1 VPSGEPDRVTPGSA
15 SRAGRGDRA
24 PLTSGTDGAGRREIG
39 LRRARLDEADE
50 LAELMFV
57 VRQHNIGA
65 IPPSV
70 HPLDDMCRWMRAVA
84 FTTYEIW
91 VADDRDRLV
100 GFLALSRPDWLEH
113 LYVHPASTGQGL
125 GSRFV
130 ELAKQELGGA
140 VQLWTFQSNTGAQRF
155 YERHGFVPVEWTD
168 GDNEERAPDVRYV
181 FTPQ

>member
-1 VPSGEPDRVTPGSA
+1 MPTLSGAEPR
-15 SRAGRGDRA
+15 SRQI
-24 PLTSGTDGAGRREIG
+24 E

-57 VRQHNIGA
+57 VRQHNVGA

-70 HPLDDMCRWMRAVA
+70 HPLDDMRRWMRDVA
-84 FTTYEIW
+84 FTAYEIW
-91 VADDRDRLV
+91 VADDGDRLV

-140 VQLWTFQSNTGAQRF
+140 VQLWTFQSNVGAHRF

-168 GDNEERAPDVRYV
+168 GDNEEQAPDVRYL
-181 FTPQ
+181 FTPD